1 MVSPVDGP
9 RRAAPLA
16 AALRRAASRTQ
27 GVTDRSLSGRA
38 GAAAAVSP
46 AEAMPSPC
54 GAEAV
59 LRARLRALGPEPAR
73 NRRAAA
79 RTVVEV
85 LLEREFAPA
94 LCAEPRFSDWVD
106 GAVAALD
113 GVPAWREELARLVER
128 LTAEA

>member
-38 GAAAAVSP
+38 GDT

-94 LCAEPRFSDWVD
+94 LRAEPRFSDWVD

>member
-1 MVSPVDGP
+1 MVPPADGP

-27 GVTDRSLSGRA
+27 GAADRSLSGRA
-38 GAAAAVSP
+38 GAAAASP
-46 AEAMPSPC
+46 GEAMPSPG

-59 LRARLRALGPEPAR
+59 LRARFRALGPEPALH
-73 NRRAAA
+73 RRAAA

-85 LLEREFAPA
+85 LLEREFDPA
-94 LCAEPRFSDWVD
+94 LRADPRFADWVD
-106 GAVAALD
+106 GAAAALD
-113 GVPAWREELARLVER
+113 GVAAWREELARLVER